1 MPRWKKTSSAK
12 IAEVVTKKLIK
23 PDKSVRDI
31 AEETNVSKSTVWE
44 ILVKEAPKLW
54 TSSDYTQKL
63 VNTNIKIL
71 QKWKEIILKEL
82 QRINKKNWVKITS
95 VKDIKN
101 LSSTMQEAFKQNQL
115 LTWANTENAEIK
127 IKIIE

>member
-1 MPRWKKTSSAK
+1 MPRWKKTSSTK

-23 PDKSVRDI
+23 PDKTIREI
-31 AEETNVSKSTVWE
+31 AKETKVSKSTVWE

>member
-1 MPRWKKTSSAK
+1 MPRWKKTSSVK
-12 IAEVVTKKLIK
+12 IAEVVTEKLKK
-23 PDKSVRDI
+23 PDKTIREI
-31 AEETNVSKSTVWE
+31 AKETKVSKSTVWE

-63 VNTNIKIL
+63 VDTNIEIL
-71 QKWKEIILKEL
+71 ENWKKIILEEL
-82 QRINKKNWVKITS
+82 KRINKKNWVKITS

-115 LTWANTENAEIK
+115 LTGNSTENNEIRIK
-127 IKIIE
+127 IVE

>member
-1 MPRWKKTSSAK
+1 MPRWKKTKSKK
-12 IAEVVTKKLIK
+12 IAEVVNEKLKK
-23 PDKSVRDI
+23 PDKTIREI
-31 AEETNVSKSTVWE
+31 AKETKVSKSTVWE

-63 VNTNIKIL
+63 VDTNIKIL

-82 QRINKKNWVKITS
+82 QRINKKNWVKIIS
-95 VKDIKN
+95 IKDIKN

-115 LTWANTENAEIK
+115 LTWNNTENTEIK

>member
-1 MPRWKKTSSAK
+1 MARWKKTSSAK

-115 LTWANTENAEIK
+115 LTWNNTENTEIK

>member
-1 MPRWKKTSSAK
+1 MPRWKKTKSKK
-12 IAEVVTKKLIK
+12 IAEVVTKKLKK
-23 PDKSVRDI
+23 PDKTIREI
-31 AEETNVSKSTVWE
+31 AKETKISKSTVWE

-63 VNTNIKIL
+63 VDTNIKIL

-115 LTWANTENAEIK
+115 LTWNNTENTEIK

>member
-1 MPRWKKTSSAK
+1 MPRWKKTKSKK
-12 IAEVVTKKLIK
+12 IAEVVNEKLKK
-23 PDKSVRDI
+23 PDKTIREI
-31 AEETNVSKSTVWE
+31 AKETKVSKSTVWE

-115 LTWANTENAEIK
+115 LTWNNTENTEIK

>member
-1 MPRWKKTSSAK
+1 MPRWKKTKSKK
-12 IAEVVTKKLIK
+12 IAEVVNEKLKK
-23 PDKSVRDI
+23 PDKTIREI
-31 AEETNVSKSTVWE
+31 AKETKVSKSTVWE

-63 VNTNIKIL
+63 VDTNIKIL

-115 LTWANTENAEIK
+115 LTWNNTENTEIK

>member
-23 PDKSVRDI
+23 PDKSVREI
-31 AEETNVSKSTVWE
+31 AKETKVSKSTVWE

-63 VNTNIKIL
+63 VDTNIKIL

-115 LTWANTENAEIK
+115 LTWNNTENTEIK